1 MDPKAYI
8 DEFACIAHLPREQ
21 QFKEIEAA
29 IEAIKQD
36 SALPVLPL
44 ISIAI
49 PAIVVGALVA
59 MMYLF
64 FGGESWTLVIAAIF
78 GLLVSRVI
86 ASELRAKLL
95 NKALHK
101 RQQVE

>member
-29 IEAIKQD
+29 IAAIKQD

-44 ISIAI
+44 IGILV
-49 PAIVVGALVA
+49 PALIVGALVVL
-59 MMYLF
+59 MYVI
-64 FGGESWTLVIAAIF
+64 FGSESWTLAIAAIF
-78 GLLVSRVI
+78 GLLVSRVV

-95 NKALHK
+95 NKALIK
-101 RQQVE
+101 RQQSE